1 MAGLTTSKKYG
12 WSNFLL
18 SNAAKYMVA
27 SGAILKSFYPKLF
40 HVTRVAHLLYNC
52 VIKVKPHFEDV
63 HQIVEKVK
71 STTVK
76 NKPNSPLLVVRLS
89 LL

>member
-18 SNAAKYMVA
+18 SNAAKHMVA

-40 HVTRVAHLLYNC
+40 HVTCVAHLLHNC